1 MNNSGSVKPVWHIHG
16 EAAKYNSM
24 VLGLL
29 YYGRLLSYVKDYV
42 QIATREY
49 KKTQDKKKTYVPKSW
64 VDYFLFGDVYIVGQG
79 LDFSEMVLWWLICYK
94 KQVGI
99 GSITWFEPKMTFAK
113 KELAIACNVCVETL
127 KTERTPE
134 DGGFYVD
141 YYEKVIE
148 LL

>member
-1 MNNSGSVKPVWHIHG
+1 M
-16 EAAKYNSM
+16 Y
-24 VLGLL
+24 
-29 YYGRLLSYVKDYV
+29 
-42 QIATREY
+42 
-49 KKTQDKKKTYVPKSW
+49 DKK
-64 VDYFLFGDVYIVGQG
+64 YI
-79 LDFSEMVLWWLICYK
+79 
-94 KQVGI
+94 I
-99 GSITWFEPKMTFAK
+99 GSITWLEPRMTFAK